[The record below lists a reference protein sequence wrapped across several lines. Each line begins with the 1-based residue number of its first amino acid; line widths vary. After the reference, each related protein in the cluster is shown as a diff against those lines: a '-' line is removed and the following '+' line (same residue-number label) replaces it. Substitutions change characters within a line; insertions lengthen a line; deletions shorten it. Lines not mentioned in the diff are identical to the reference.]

1 MKKLRVCFSLGL
13 TLVLYLAA
21 SVSSQAAVLRVPDD
35 YATIQAA
42 VANAQNG
49 DIIQVSAGLYFGQV
63 TVNKSISIKG
73 EGSDLTFLQVNPNES
88 GFVIIADDVS
98 ISGFTIS
105 GATDFQKSGILIGG
119 EFPGDT
125 RYIGIGYAMISKCTI
140 QHNCAGI
147 YIWKAH
153 DCMVVNNVIRH
164 NEAIPMN
171 IDGGNGII
179 VWEGPSTNNS
189 FVNNDINYNFK
200 FGLFI
205 GGETIA
211 SYEGS
216 KVTANTFYRNGAYWG
231 LYGRGDFNWLAIGF
245 MNANGKI
252 MVSGNKIFPTAA
264 GLDVWIWNSP
274 DVKVTGN
281 PVYKAK
287 GPHVPIPT
295 GY

>member
-13 TLVLYLAA
+13 TLVLFLVA
-21 SVSSQAAVLRVPDD
+21 SVSSQAAVLRVPDN

-42 VANAQNG
+42 VANAQSG
-49 DIIQVSAGLYFGQV
+49 DIIQVSAGVYSGQV
-63 TVNKSISIKG
+63 IVDKSISIKG
-73 EGSDLTFLQVNPNES
+73 DGAESTFLEVNPNEN

-105 GATDFQKSGILIGG
+105 GATAFQHSGIIIGG
-119 EFPGDT
+119 EYPGDT
-125 RYIGIGYAMISKCTI
+125 RYSIGYATISKCTI
-140 QHNCAGI
+140 QHNCSGI

-164 NEAIPMN
+164 NEPIPVN
-171 IDGGNGII
+171 VDGGTGII
-179 VWEGPSTNNS
+179 VWEGPSTDNS
-189 FVNNDINYNFK
+189 FVNNEINYNFK
-200 FGLFI
+200 YGLFI
-205 GGETIA
+205 GGGTPS
-211 SYEGS
+211 SYAGS
-216 KVTANTFYRNGAYWG
+216 KVTANTFYRNGTYSGYAG
-231 LYGRGDFNWLAIGF
+231 QDRNWLAIGF

-252 MVSGNKIFPTAA
+252 MVSGNKIFPTTS
-264 GLDVWIWNSP
+264 GLDVWIYNSP